1 MLLVD
6 RGGTGV
12 SPVRRPRTPSAAL
25 GPGLILALRTVM
37 AAAAD
42 NDHSL
47 DGSLAHKARVAFAPI
62 YAMLEL
68 KKTFLPVGIDI
79 VRNR

>member
-1 MLLVD
+1 
-6 RGGTGV
+6 
-12 SPVRRPRTPSAAL
+12 
-25 GPGLILALRTVM
+25 M

-47 DGSLAHKARVAFAPI
+47 DGSLAHQARVAFAPI

-68 KKTFLPVGIDI
+68 EKTFLPVRIDI